1 MPYELEQENINIL
14 KKFPTHRGNEK
25 MLLLIHRHRL
35 IGDIFPTQTDIR
47 YTSSH
52 RYHADAFITFVTDA
66 NQNSTQS
73 TKTNASHKHEGVE
86 SKLVTQTRRDKFGT
100 HS

>member
-35 IGDIFPTQTDIR
+35 ISDIFPTQTDIR

-52 RYHADAFITFVTDA
+52 RYHADVQPKTE
-66 NQNSTQS
+66 NQS
-73 TKTNASHKHEGVE
+73 
-86 SKLVTQTRRDKFGT
+86 
-100 HS
+100 